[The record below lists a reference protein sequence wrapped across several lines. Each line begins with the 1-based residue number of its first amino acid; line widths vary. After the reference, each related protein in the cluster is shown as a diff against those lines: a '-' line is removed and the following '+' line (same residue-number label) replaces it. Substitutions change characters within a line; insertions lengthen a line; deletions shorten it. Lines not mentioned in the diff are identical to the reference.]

1 MRETFTYGSVGGAPG
16 NRCFYPELSTEC
28 GLVRGNLQW
37 IRVLDLVSE
46 SKISWFNFLL
56 DLKEHS
62 IQCDKQRTV

>member
-1 MRETFTYGSVGGAPG
+1 
-16 NRCFYPELSTEC
+16 LSTEC

-62 IQCDKQRTV
+62 IQCDKQRTVHMFKPFVELKNG